1 MTSVGVAP
9 GEPSRGKAAVMTS
22 TETAIRHL
30 EPTLSLRDIVER
42 SLSAAII
49 SGELAPGSL
58 VSVPTLAVRFG
69 VSATPVREAML
80 NLEKRGF
87 VEPVK
92 NKGFRVTEVSEQDL
106 RNIVQVRRWLEGSAM
121 QIVAQEL
128 PKVPIQRFRALAD
141 EIVIAADKSDFP
153 EYLAA
158 DATFHLELLKLTGND
173 RLLELVAEMRRQTR
187 MIGLALMGDTAELR
201 HSAAEHHELLD
212 LLIAGKADDAQKLMH
227 THIGHVVGWW
237 AGRKE
242 Q

>member
-1 MTSVGVAP
+1 MVF
-9 GEPSRGKAAVMTS
+9 
-22 TETAIRHL
+22 TETAIQHL
-30 EPTLSLRDIVER
+30 IPALSLRDTVER

-106 RNIVQVRRWLEGSAM
+106 RDIVQVRRWLEGSAM
-121 QIVAQEL
+121 HVVAQEM
-128 PKVPIQRFRALAD
+128 PNAAIEEFRSMAD
-141 EIVIAADKSDFP
+141 NIVEAADGSDFTQ
-153 EYLAA
+153 YLEA
-158 DATFHLELLKLTGND
+158 DVAFHLALLKLTGNE
-173 RLLELVAEMRRQTR
+173 RLLELVAEMRGQTR
-187 MIGLALMGDTAELR
+187 MIGLALMAETVELK

-212 LLIAGKADDAQKLMH
+212 LLAEGRADEAQKLMNI
-227 THIGHVVGWW
+227 HIGHVIGWW
-237 AGRKE
+237 AGRPE
-242 Q
+242 NETAERA